1 MTCMRTI
8 RLAAMCLLLAG
19 LGWAQA
25 ATLHGKVAE
34 SSGTAIPNAQV
45 EAKNASTGMTRVTR
59 SNASGAYL
67 LPGLAAG
74 AYAVTFRA
82 PGFSAETRRLTLA
95 TGAEQVLNAAL
106 TPALSLGSLGFP
118 ASETAGNPQEQ
129 ALLNRRSHMLH
140 IHQDLGLIT
149 MIPLVATV
157 VSGGFAGGRADTSS
171 ARNLH
176 AILGTTT
183 AALYGAT
190 AYYAIA
196 APKLKG
202 VKKRGPIKLHEAMAW
217 IHGPGM
223 ILTPILGA
231 MAYSQRSKGE
241 RVHGIARLHGQVAII
256 TLAAYTIAL
265 LSVTVHSGPVGHAAS
280 HSLHAAL
287 HLFRRRKAAAVG
299 EGAQP

>member
-1 MTCMRTI
+1 MGII
-8 RLAAMCLLLAG
+8 RIGGAALLAAGMAC
-19 LGWAQA
+19 AQTA
-25 ATLHGKVAE
+25 ALHGKVAE
-34 SSGTAIPNAQV
+34 SSGAAIAGAQV
-45 EAKNASTGMTRVTR
+45 AATDAASGMTRVTR
-59 SNASGAYL
+59 SDAAGAYT

-74 AYAVTFRA
+74 SYTVTFSA
-82 PGFSAETRRLTLA
+82 PGFANQSRQITLAAGAETA
-95 TGAEQVLNAAL
+95 LNAAL

-118 ASETAGNPQEQ
+118 ASETQGNAKEQ
-129 ALLNRRSHMLH
+129 AMLNRRSHMLH
-140 IHQDLGLIT
+140 IHQNLGLIT

-157 VSGGFAGGRADTSS
+157 VSGGFAGGRATRTS

-196 APKLKG
+196 APKLPG

-217 IHGPGM
+217 IHVPGM

-280 HSLHAAL
+280 SSLHAAL
-287 HLFRRRKAAAVG
+287 HLFGRRKPAAAAALT
-299 EGAQP
+299 GARP

>member
-1 MTCMRTI
+1 MDIGKIACVAA
-8 RLAAMCLLLAG
+8 LAAGLAWG
-19 LGWAQA
+19 QA

-34 SSGTAIPNAQV
+34 SSGAAIANAQV
-45 EAKNASTGMTRVTR
+45 EATSVATGMAQRAR
-59 SNASGAYL
+59 CDDAGDYS

-74 AYAVTFRA
+74 RYMVTFSA
-82 PGFSAETRRLTLA
+82 PGFTSRSRQVTLTA
-95 TGAEQVLNAAL
+95 GAEHELDAAL
-106 TPALSLGSLGFP
+106 TPLLSLASLGFP
-118 ASETAGNPQEQ
+118 SSETQGNAKEQ

-157 VSGGFAGGRADTSS
+157 VSGGFAGGRASHTG
-171 ARNLH
+171 ARELH
-176 AILGTTT
+176 AILGTAT

-196 APKLKG
+196 APKIKG
-202 VKKRGPIKLHEAMAW
+202 VKKKGPIRLHEAMAW
-217 IHGPGM
+217 IHMPGM

-241 RVHGIARLHGQVAII
+241 RVHGIARLHGEVAII

-287 HLFRRRKAAAVG
+287 HLFGRRKPVAPV
-299 EGAQP
+299 EGARP

>member
-1 MTCMRTI
+1 MRMAQI
-8 RLAAMCLLLAG
+8 AGAVMLAAGLAWG
-19 LGWAQA
+19 QA

-34 SSGTAIPNAQV
+34 SSGAAIPNAQV
-45 EAKNASTGMTRVTR
+45 EATSMATGMARRAQSDATGGYT
-59 SNASGAYL
+59 

-74 AYAVTFRA
+74 SYTVTFSA
-82 PGFSAETRRLTLA
+82 AGFTSRSRQVRLTA
-95 TGAEQVLNAAL
+95 GAEQALNAAL

-118 ASETAGNPQEQ
+118 ASETQGNAQEQ

-140 IHQDLGLIT
+140 IHQNLGLIT

-157 VSGGFAGGRADTSS
+157 VSGGFAGGRASHTGS
-171 ARNLH
+171 RNLH

-183 AALYGAT
+183 AALYAAT

-196 APKLKG
+196 APKIKG
-202 VKKRGPIKLHEAMAW
+202 VKKKGPIKLHEAMAW
-217 IHGPGM
+217 IHVPGM

-241 RVHGIARLHGQVAII
+241 RVHGIARLHGQVAVI

-265 LSVTVHSGPVGHAAS
+265 LAVTVHSGPVGHAAA

-287 HLFRRRKAAAVG
+287 HLFGRRRPNAPV
-299 EGAQP
+299 EGAQL